1 MPALVQGLRVV
12 LSLRI
17 DLMLSSRLQSDE
29 LPVINMTPMVD
40 VILCLLV
47 FFMAATRLYDWDESE
62 FVVNVPEVT
71 EAAPA
76 TAAPD
81 DMVLTVVKGGNV
93 SVGDSTYNLD
103 QLVSLLSDAR
113 GRYVNQG
120 VVIRGDATLAYQ
132 DLADVLS
139 ACDEAGIRNVRLPVR
154 TRDGRSKLP

>member
-1 MPALVQGLRVV
+1 MLASRV
-12 LSLRI
+12 L
-17 DLMLSSRLQSDE
+17 SDE
-29 LPVINMTPMVD
+29 LPVVNMTPMVD

-81 DMVLTVVKGGNV
+81 DLVLTVVKSGNV
-93 SVGDSTYNLD
+93 SVGETTYHLD
-103 QLVSLLSDAR
+103 QLVNFLSEAR
-113 GRYVNQG
+113 ARYINQG
-120 VVIRGDATLAYQ
+120 VVIRGDASLAYQ

-154 TRDGRSKLP
+154 SRDRKSR

>member
-1 MPALVQGLRVV
+1 MLA
-12 LSLRI
+12 SRI
-17 DLMLSSRLQSDE
+17 QIDE
-29 LPVINMTPMVD
+29 APLINMTPMVD

-62 FVVNVPEVT
+62 FAVNVPEVT

-81 DMVLTVVKGGNV
+81 DLVLTVIKSGVV
-93 SVGDSTYNLD
+93 SIGESTYNLD
-103 QLVSLLSDAR
+103 KLVSILRAAR
-113 GRYVNQG
+113 EGYINQG
-120 VVIRGDATLAYQ
+120 VVIRGDASLIYQ

-154 TRDGRSKLP
+154 ARDRQTKTP

>member
-1 MPALVQGLRVV
+1 MLASRV
-12 LSLRI
+12 
-17 DLMLSSRLQSDE
+17 QSDE
-29 LPVINMTPMVD
+29 PPVINMTPMVD

-62 FVVNVPEVT
+62 FAVNVPEVS

-81 DMVLTVVKGGNV
+81 DLVLTVIKRGVV
-93 SVGDSTYNLD
+93 SMADTNYNLD
-103 QLVSLLSDAR
+103 QLTTMLREAR

-120 VVIRGDATLAYQ
+120 VVIRGDASLAYQ

-154 TRDGRSKLP
+154 SRDERSKLP